1 MMKNIKI
8 NRLGEFNIYDNTIE
22 YFAPLNNYSNVNLT
36 SEILN
41 NQYENF
47 LQSVNYD
54 DSIFHAN
61 EFYER
66 GKYLYFIFNLENTTM
81 YSTIRYL
88 DFEEQLKLF
97 KSFIN
102 IAEFQDKNNVQ
113 VLWNEMNNFVISH
126 EENDEKIKAILCEF
140 GDFKVYDQTSSL
152 NGVRRMILLGLTRL
166 KSIIGKPNKTDFIN
180 KSDEVI
186 KFAEE
191 IINADSIKSIEISI
205 DTRLEQFEQDRVEQE
220 ELLQEKQDKKK
231 FKFKKSQTFIP
242 PKLSNKEKL
251 AMELGKTENV
261 KSDKKKKPLNMKNI
275 TNYLLEKPYRVI
287 LLLLALALLFLAVE
301 GISKSAG
308 SKGQDEEKI
317 VKELKQEK
325 KVNNILTKYING
337 NEKEARE
344 DMAVLDYDKLSNKNQ
359 KELYIKWLLDDK
371 KYTKAISVNKDSAY
385 LVGEMINKDNKEDI
399 EKIATREKSS
409 VLSFFLA
416 SYDKRYQEVINLSN
430 KVDLKNKN
438 VVSNIVKAY
447 ILTNQYSELDVFA
460 NKLKEKYD
468 VNSKEIRNFNSIKSY
483 YDTYSDP
490 LKETQEKL
498 AKEEDKLKEISNE
511 LTTVKKDKKKDKKL
525 LEKKQKEYDEQKE
538 VVSKLEKEQNEQIK
552 KIESISAENIRGY

>member
-1 MMKNIKI
+1 
-8 NRLGEFNIYDNTIE
+8 
-22 YFAPLNNYSNVNLT
+22 
-36 SEILN
+36 
-41 NQYENF
+41 
-47 LQSVNYD
+47 
-54 DSIFHAN
+54 
-61 EFYER
+61 
-66 GKYLYFIFNLENTTM
+66 
-81 YSTIRYL
+81 
-88 DFEEQLKLF
+88 
-97 KSFIN
+97 
-102 IAEFQDKNNVQ
+102 
-113 VLWNEMNNFVISH
+113 
-126 EENDEKIKAILCEF
+126 
-140 GDFKVYDQTSSL
+140 
-152 NGVRRMILLGLTRL
+152 
-166 KSIIGKPNKTDFIN
+166 
-180 KSDEVI
+180 
-186 KFAEE
+186 
-191 IINADSIKSIEISI
+191 
-205 DTRLEQFEQDRVEQE
+205 
-220 ELLQEKQDKKK
+220 
-231 FKFKKSQTFIP
+231 
-242 PKLSNKEKL
+242 
-251 AMELGKTENV
+251 MELGKTENV
-261 KSDKKKKPLNMKNI
+261 KNDKKKKSLNMKNI

-301 GISKSAG
+301 GLSKNAG

-337 NEKEARE
+337 KEKEAKE

-359 KELYIKWLLDDK
+359 KEIYIKWLLDDK

-483 YDTYSDP
+483 YATYSDP

-511 LTTVKKDKKKDKKL
+511 FTTVKKDKKKDKKL